1 MSQNPNTAFPFEEPA
16 SVGEPRLDALQRLV
30 AVVDRLRDPKSGCP
44 WDLKQR
50 AETLTA
56 SLVEEAFE
64 VVEAIE
70 ERTGRAAAHDHV
82 AEEAGDLLMNIVL
95 IARIEEQAGRFSLA
109 ELAGDVADKLI
120 RRHPHVFADVNVKS
134 ADDVLVNWE
143 AIKKQE
149 RQDAKTDTSAVA
161 GVPIALPALQRAYRV
176 SGKAMSAGFR
186 WEDSAGQLAKIAE
199 ELDEVKDAF
208 GPGPEH
214 DPARKA
220 ELEDELGDLLLA
232 SAFFGRYNKIDPEAA
247 LRKSLRKFEARFRE
261 VESSMGGDLSG
272 KSLDEM
278 MVAWDAAK
286 VKLSPKA

>member
-1 MSQNPNTAFPFEEPA
+1 MSEIPSTAYPFEEPA
-16 SVGEPRLDALQRLV
+16 SVGEPRLDAFHRLV
-30 AVVDRLRDPKSGCP
+30 AVVDRLRDPESGCP

-70 ERTGRAAAHDHV
+70 ERAEAGSTEDHV

-109 ELAGDVADKLI
+109 DLAGDVADKLI
-120 RRHPHVFADVNVKS
+120 RRHPHVFADGAAGS
-134 ADDVLVNWE
+134 DEDVLVNWE

-149 RQDAKTDTSAVA
+149 REDAQVDASAVA
-161 GVPIALPALQRAYRV
+161 GVPAALPALQRAYRV

-186 WEDSAGQLAKIAE
+186 WENSAGQLAKITE
-199 ELDEVKDAF
+199 ELDEVKEAF

-214 DPARKA
+214 DPERKA

-261 VESSMGGDLSG
+261 VEGAFGGDLTG
-272 KSLDEM
+272 RSLEEM
-278 MVAWDAAK
+278 MAAWELAK
-286 VKLSPKA
+286 VKLASKG